1 MSKRKEA
8 TELAIKLLSEFA
20 GKTASVK
27 QVESMLNNLTDKQ
40 FHAYMEA
47 LSSGDEILPYIIPNL
62 TRERITVDKNI
73 RIAKKLNHSFFERLW
88 LTDPATGDVYLTPEE
103 YLVIDLP
110 VKRLQQHLHK
120 KISIPTDNKR
130 VDELTAQPTGD
141 SKGSKISFP
150 ELQIL
155 YSHGL
160 NDTIR
165 ELFKFR
171 AGDEEAYRAM
181 EREASA
187 TGEVRMDNID
197 DGTTRTKATITLE
210 TLLTSAHLSNNVAD

>member
-8 TELAIKLLSEFA
+8 TELAVKLLSEFA
-20 GKTASVK
+20 GKTQSVE
-27 QVESMLNNLTDKQ
+27 QIETMLNGLNNKQ
-40 FHAYMEA
+40 FHAYMEKLA
-47 LSSGDEILPYIIPNL
+47 SGEEILPYIIPNL
-62 TRERITVDKNI
+62 SKERLSVDKNI
-73 RIAKKLNHSFFERLW
+73 KIAKKMNHSFFERLW

-103 YLVIDLP
+103 YLVIDIP
-110 VKRLQQHLHK
+110 VRRLQQHLHK
-120 KISIPTDNKR
+120 KISIPADNKR
-130 VDELTAQPTGD
+130 IDELTAQPTGD

-160 NDTIR
+160 NETIR

-181 EREASA
+181 EREASI
-187 TGEVRMDNID
+187 TGTVHMDAID
-197 DGTTRTKATITLE
+197 DGTTRTKATVTLE
-210 TLLTSAHLSNNVAD
+210 TLLTSAHLSNNVAK